1 MKKDDADAPQL
12 LTPSRFTLVSDAI
25 VFQIKLGLDAGR
37 DLILSPIAIV
47 CTIID
52 LIRGPGK
59 KRGYFHRL
67 MNVGHR
73 TDVWLNLFGP
83 HSLQQAQDDTTEKE
97 QATNDLSVTP
107 EVESNVDQLI
117 FSIETILKE
126 QHSQGGLTASAKLA
140 IDSYHEKMHKAEN
153 FQPKNSKRPTK

>member
-1 MKKDDADAPQL
+1 MKKNDADPPEF
-12 LTPSRFTLVSDAI
+12 LTPTRFTLFSDAI
-25 VFQIKLGLDAGR
+25 IFQIKLGLDAGR

-47 CTIID
+47 CTVID

-67 MNVGHR
+67 MNIGHR

-83 HSLQQAQDDTTEKE
+83 HSLEQAQENKAEKE
-97 QATNDLSVTP
+97 QTTNDLSVTP

-117 FSIETILKE
+117 FTIETILKE

-140 IDSYHEKMHKAEN
+140 IDSYLEKIHKAEN
-153 FQPKNSKRPTK
+153 VQPKNSNRPTK